1 MTEQMTEK
9 MKRRKRVNAIK
20 KALLIIAVCLL
31 LASVGL
37 NIFLLIRV
45 IQLNQLIQQLYGLA
59 MLIFSC

>member
-9 MKRRKRVNAIK
+9 MKRRKRVDAIK